1 MKIPLGSATLLVG
14 AVIGYLTGVN
24 SLGQAG
30 QAVAGGHWTSWVIN
44 AKSNFAL
51 YSIGHFRQQGALPP
65 SQATKFYTRLVDD
78 DGASLRGA
86 CSYELSGMEPAA
98 RWWSISAGAPN
109 SSTFDATFT
118 ARDAV
123 LTGDGQLNLA
133 ISRRASP
140 GNWLALKDRG
150 ALLLTLVLNE
160 PYPAGKESKFEL
172 PALKRLGCE

>member
-1 MKIPLGSATLLVG
+1 MKIPLGSAALLVG

-30 QAVAGGHWTSWVIN
+30 QIVAGGHWMSWAIN
-44 AKSNFAL
+44 AKSSFAL

-65 SQATKFYTRLVDD
+65 AQATKFYTRLVDD
-78 DGASLRGA
+78 DGANLRGA
-86 CSYELSGMEPAA
+86 CSYQLSGAEPAA
-98 RWWSISAGAPN
+98 RWWSISAGPPD
-109 SSTFDATFT
+109 SGGFDTTVT

-140 GNWLALKDRG
+140 GNWLALKDYG
-150 ALLLTLVLNE
+150 ALRLTLVLNE
-160 PYPAGKESKFEL
+160 PYPPSKDSKFEL